1 MRYLTAAGLALGAT
15 FGSARADEVPAEVQG
30 LALSNLAGTS
40 QLAQVDVETNVRS
53 LGGVLGAESSLGLG
67 LGRGFAVAG
76 VATVHE
82 DNSVGGMDRTADLG
96 GALSFAWRQPERIS
110 KVQLGASKAVG
121 SRGDLQLRA
130 GAATRTTGTSW
141 LALALELGFG
151 ERLDGTIAAAAGSG
165 RGPIVPAIELEVG
178 RCQELC
184 AMGSVGVRVRLPAE
198 LELGLAVLGEALPTR
213 QVGMALS
220 FRWTQQLLEPE

>member
-1 MRYLTAAGLALGAT
+1 MRYLTSAGLALCAIT
-15 FGSARADEVPAEVQG
+15 SLVQADEIPTEVQG
-30 LALSNLAGTS
+30 LALSNLAVTS

-53 LGGVLGAESSLGLG
+53 LGGVLGAESALGLG
-67 LGRGFAVAG
+67 LGRGFAIAG

-82 DNSVGGMDRTADLG
+82 DNRVGGMDRTADLG
-96 GALSFAWRQPERIS
+96 GALSFAWGQQARIS
-110 KVQLGASKAVG
+110 KVQLGASQAVG
-121 SRGDLQLRA
+121 SRGDLQVRA
-130 GAATRTTGTSW
+130 GAATRTTGPSW

-165 RGPIVPAIELEVG
+165 RGPIVPAVEVEVG

-213 QVGMALS
+213 QVGMAFS
-220 FRWTQQLLEPE
+220 FRWTQQLLDRE

>member
-1 MRYLTAAGLALGAT
+1 MRYLTAASLVLGALPHL
-15 FGSARADEVPAEVQG
+15 AHADEVPAEVQG
-30 LALSNLAGTS
+30 LALSTLAGTS
-40 QLAQVDVETNVRS
+40 QLAQIDVETNVRS
-53 LGGVLGAESSLGLG
+53 LGGVLGAESTLGLG
-67 LGRGFAVAG
+67 LGRGFAIAG

-82 DNSVGGMDRTADLG
+82 DNNVGGMDRTADLG
-96 GALSFAWRQPERIS
+96 GSLSFAWGQAARIS
-110 KVQLGASKAVG
+110 RVHLGAAQAVG
-121 SRGDLQLRA
+121 SRGDLQARA

-141 LALALELGFG
+141 VALALELGFG

-184 AMGSVGVRVRLPAE
+184 AMGSAGVRVRLPAE

-213 QVGMALS
+213 QVGMAFS
-220 FRWTQQLLEPE
+220 FRWTQQLLDHE